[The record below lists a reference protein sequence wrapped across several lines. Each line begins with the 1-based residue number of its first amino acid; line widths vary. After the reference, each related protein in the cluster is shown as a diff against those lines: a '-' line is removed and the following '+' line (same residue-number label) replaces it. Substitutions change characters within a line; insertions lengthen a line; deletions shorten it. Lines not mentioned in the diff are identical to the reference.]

1 MTPLVLLAALA
12 AAPALNQKQLEAAD
26 RACLARLELGEID
39 AARTACGSLE
49 PAAHPIAAYWRALL
63 ETDSVRL
70 RAALDPA
77 RLLKL
82 DPPGKRI
89 LLLAARYHFASG
101 DTAKLGVVAREMRAR
116 FKRVPELDSLDDL
129 RKK

>member
-12 AAPALNQKQLEAAD
+12 AAPLSQKQLEAAD
-26 RACLARLELGEID
+26 RACLARLELGDID
-39 AARTACGSLE
+39 AARASCGSLE
-49 PAAHPIAAYWRALL
+49 PPSHPIAAYWRALL
-63 ETDSVRL
+63 ETDSVQL

-89 LLLAARYHFASG
+89 LLLAARYHFATG
-101 DTAKLGVVAREMRAR
+101 DTAKLGAVSREMRAR